1 MMTPDTSH
9 MPDPVRRT
17 PSPARL
23 AVAATCALL
32 ACHPCAGG
40 TVPGDDPLVP
50 ERMMVRVPDPER
62 LGALVAAASALF
74 DDVAVIDRIDGREI
88 HLLRYVLRPGQTI
101 DAADAFCVAQVALG
115 VAVWAELNYEGQSGE
130 GKTDSFWMSQVTVDP
145 SIFETQ
151 YAFPLIGLPAARD
164 RSTGAGTLIAILD
177 TGVSGQHPALGDSVR
192 LDAVS
197 FVQGAVPG
205 DGGNGLDD
213 DGDGLVDE
221 QLGHGTF
228 VAGLV
233 HAVAPGA
240 RLLPV
245 TVLNSDGIGDLW
257 GIAKGMAHA
266 IDAGADVIN
275 MSLGSTYSS
284 ALLEDIALEAETKG
298 AVVVAAMGNLARE
311 QPEEYPASLTTAFG
325 VCATDDADRKAGFS
339 NYNDKADLC
348 APGATVLVG
357 TSVDPARAVFGPV
370 PGGGYVAWEG
380 TSFATAFV
388 SGTAALARAQHPEW
402 PDATVPVGAIPDRIL
417 QILTDS
423 AVAIDAS
430 NPEFAGLLGAGRLSA
445 AAATALGPPQPRVGD
460 LNLDGKVD
468 GDDLGKLL
476 ANWAL
481 PCGHG
486 CRADLNRDGEVNAD
500 DLGKLLANW
509 G

>member
-1 MMTPDTSH
+1 M
-9 MPDPVRRT
+9 
-17 PSPARL
+17 
-23 AVAATCALL
+23 
-32 ACHPCAGG
+32 
-40 TVPGDDPLVP
+40 PGDDPLVP
-50 ERMMVRVPDPER
+50 ERMMVRVPDPAR
-62 LGALVAAASALF
+62 LGSFVAAASAMF
-74 DDVAVIDRIDGREI
+74 DDVAVIDRIAGREI
-88 HLLRYVLRPGQTI
+88 HLLRYVLRPDQTVA
-101 DAADAFCVAQVALG
+101 AADAFCVAQVALG

-177 TGVSGQHPALGDSVR
+177 TGVSGQHPVLGDSVR

-197 FVQGAVPG
+197 FVEGAVPG
-205 DGGNGLDD
+205 DDGNGTDD

-221 QLGHGTF
+221 QRGHGTF

-233 HAVAPGA
+233 HAVAPDA

-245 TVLNSDGIGDLW
+245 TVLNSDGVGDLW

-266 IDAGADVIN
+266 IDACADVIN

-284 ALLEDIALEAETKG
+284 ALLEDMALEAETKG
-298 AVVVAAMGNLARE
+298 CVVVAAMGNLARE
-311 QPEEYPASLTTAFG
+311 QPEEFPAALSTVIG
-325 VCATDDADRKAGFS
+325 VCATDHADHKAGFS
-339 NYNDKADLC
+339 NFNDKADLS
-348 APGATVLVG
+348 APGATSLIG

-388 SGTAALARAQHPEW
+388 SATAALVRAQHPEW
-402 PDATVPVGAIPDRIL
+402 PDATVPDGAIADRIL
-417 QILTDS
+417 QVLGES
-423 AVAIDAS
+423 AAPLDPS
-430 NPEFAGLLGAGRLSA
+430 NPEFEGLLGAGRLA
-445 AAATALGPPQPRVGD
+445 AGAATALGPPQSRVGD
-460 LNLDGKVD
+460 LTLDGVVD
-468 GDDLGKLL
+468 GDDLGMLL
-476 ANWAL
+476 AAWAL
-481 PCGHG
+481 PCGPG
-486 CRADLNRDGEVNAD
+486 RRADLNRDGQVDAD